1 MYIWL
6 NQDDGD
12 IETLGL
18 KVARNAMRALTSMSN
33 GDIGIDVV
41 KTTLKH
47 LYIRH
52 VQNVSTRS
60 HQTLR

>member
-18 KVARNAMRALTSMSN
+18 KVARNAMRASTSMSN
-33 GDIGIDVV
+33 GDFAIDDV
-41 KTTLKH
+41 KTSLKH
-47 LYIRH
+47 QYIRH

-60 HQTLR
+60 HQKLR